1 MPTIRISRSHK
12 KNVKDARAAVER
24 VAEHIAERFSVD
36 YGWEGNTLHFERTGV
51 DGHIMLGK
59 GNVSVVANLSFLLT
73 PLMGPIEEAIHEHID
88 REFC

>member
-12 KNVKDARAAVER
+12 KSVKEARAAVER

-51 DGHIMLGK
+51 DGHINLGK
-59 GNVSVVANLSFLLT
+59 GNVRA
-73 PLMGPIEEAIHEHID
+73 
-88 REFC
+88 